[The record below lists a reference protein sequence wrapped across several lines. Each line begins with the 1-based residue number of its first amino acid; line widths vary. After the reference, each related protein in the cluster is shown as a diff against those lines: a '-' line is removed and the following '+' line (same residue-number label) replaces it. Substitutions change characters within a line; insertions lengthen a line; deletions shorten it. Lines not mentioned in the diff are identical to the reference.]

1 MIAGRELGQRKL
13 WKKTFL
19 KNRNNFW
26 IGCIR
31 YKIIKIQKGKQWK
44 VSFPHLS
51 PSHSVSLPHS
61 NVSILFWILLE
72 IFCVCTS
79 KYTCILPL
87 SLLLNKFT
95 NDSSFYTLFLSLAFL
110 FLNVSWRLFHLG
122 IQKGLPLTLLV
133 VTLCCYTIIYL
144 FNPLVIP
151 FDEYLDVFQSF
162 AITKLQWIILY
173 ISLFTCVAI
182 YL

>member
-1 MIAGRELGQRKL
+1 MKSLTPIP
-13 WKKTFL
+13 
-19 KNRNNFW
+19 
-26 IGCIR
+26 
-31 YKIIKIQKGKQWK
+31 
-44 VSFPHLS
+44 FPQL
-51 PSHSVSLPHS
+51 SVSPPHS
-61 NVSILFWILLE
+61 NVSILFGILLE

-79 KYTCILPL
+79 KYTYILPL

-95 NDSSFYTLFLSLAFL
+95 NGSSFCTLFLSLAVL
-110 FLNVSWRLFHLG
+110 LLSISWRLFHLG

-133 VTLCCYTIIYL
+133 VSLCCFTIIYS

-151 FDEYLDVFQSF
+151 VDEYLDCFQSF

-182 YL
+182 CL